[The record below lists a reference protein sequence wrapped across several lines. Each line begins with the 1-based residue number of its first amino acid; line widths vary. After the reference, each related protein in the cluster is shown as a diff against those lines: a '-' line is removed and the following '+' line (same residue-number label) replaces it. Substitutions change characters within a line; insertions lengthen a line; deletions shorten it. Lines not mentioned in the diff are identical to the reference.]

1 MSNIYEELN
10 QAITSRVIQHRNS
23 FFQILQ
29 QRYYNIL
36 PTLITYKVGK
46 GKTLNVNI
54 DFFKLEYV
62 LRYYG
67 NAVVGL
73 DKYNDIVLLGY
84 TTNVRNDILFNNYGE
99 ISIKFINDVIPVEKY
114 TLISKINNYTKGN
127 CIIINN
133 NLFTNNLNDYG
144 LIDFYCQ
151 ELAEIKTSR
160 FSLILQSKMQTIFRG
175 DIGDETIN
183 QLVTDL
189 YNGAPFIKT
198 SKNFDIDEQIIK
210 LDNSSTELLTSLK
223 NEYNNVLSEFN
234 NLLGIN
240 TSYKEKESGI
250 SNVELNGNIN
260 FINSNANMY
269 ILARNSA
276 FKKLYKRFGIK
287 IIAKF
292 REKEVKKNENNN

>member
-1 MSNIYEELN
+1 
-10 QAITSRVIQHRNS
+10 
-23 FFQILQ
+23 
-29 QRYYNIL
+29 
-36 PTLITYKVGK
+36 
-46 GKTLNVNI
+46 
-54 DFFKLEYV
+54 
-62 LRYYG
+62 
-67 NAVVGL
+67 
-73 DKYNDIVLLGY
+73 
-84 TTNVRNDILFNNYGE
+84 
-99 ISIKFINDVIPVEKY
+99 
-114 TLISKINNYTKGN
+114 
-127 CIIINN
+127 
-133 NLFTNNLNDYG
+133 
-144 LIDFYCQ
+144 
-151 ELAEIKTSR
+151 
-160 FSLILQSKMQTIFRG
+160 MQTIFRG